1 MTAALKSIQT
11 DRLEIAY
18 AEAGPT
24 DGPLA
29 ILMHGFPY
37 DIHCFDEVATL
48 LAAKGVRTLA
58 PFMRGYGPT
67 KFLNAD
73 TMRSGQQGAF
83 GADLVEFMDALEIE
97 NAVLGGFDWGGRGA
111 CIVAA
116 LWPERA
122 RGLVTGGGYNI
133 QNIAAS
139 VKPASPEAEHRY
151 WYQYYFHTERGRA
164 GLAANRQAF
173 AKQLWRLWS
182 PEWAFDDAA
191 FEKSAPAFDNPD
203 FVDVVI
209 HSYRVRFDY
218 VAGDPAYAEI
228 EAELAKQPI
237 ITVPTINLEGLAD
250 GVAGPPRETD
260 YAAKRFSGPY
270 ERRLLPHT
278 GHNPPAE
285 APEAFADAV
294 LALL

>member
-1 MTAALKSIQT
+1 MTATLKTIQT

-18 AEAGPT
+18 AEAGPA

-67 KFLNAD
+67 RFLNAN

-83 GADLVEFMDALEIE
+83 GADLVGFMDAVQIE
-97 NAVLGGFDWGGRGA
+97 SAVLGGFDWGGRGA

-164 GLAANRQAF
+164 GLAAQPPSVCQA
-173 AKQLWRLWS
+173 AM
-182 PEWAFDDAA
+182 A
-191 FEKSAPAFDNPD
+191 
-203 FVDVVI
+203 VM
-209 HSYRVRFDY
+209 
-218 VAGDPAYAEI
+218 VAGM
-228 EAELAKQPI
+228 
-237 ITVPTINLEGLAD
+237 GF
-250 GVAGPPRETD
+250 R
-260 YAAKRFSGPY
+260 
-270 ERRLLPHT
+270 
-278 GHNPPAE
+278 
-285 APEAFADAV
+285 
-294 LALL
+294 

>member
-1 MTAALKSIQT
+1 MTANLKTIQT
-11 DRLEIAY
+11 ERLEIAY
-18 AEAGPT
+18 AELGPSN
-24 DGPLA
+24 GPLA

-37 DIHCFDEVATL
+37 DIHCFDEVTTQ
-48 LAAKGVRTLA
+48 LAAKGVRTLT

-67 KFLNAD
+67 RFLSAD
-73 TMRSGQQGAF
+73 TMRSGQQGAI
-83 GADLVEFMDALEIE
+83 GADLVDFMDALEIE
-97 NAVLGGFDWGGRGA
+97 SAVLGGFDWGGRGA

-122 RGLVTGGGYNI
+122 RGLVSGGGYNI

-139 VKPASPEAEHRY
+139 VRPAAPEAEHRY

-173 AKQLWRLWS
+173 AKQLWQLWS

-191 FEKSAPAFDNPD
+191 FEKSGPAFNNPD

-209 HSYRVRFDY
+209 HSYRVRYGY
-218 VAGDPAYAEI
+218 VAADPYYAEI
-228 EAELAKQPI
+228 EAQLAKKPV

-250 GVAGPPRETD
+250 GVSGPVPDED

-270 ERRLLPHT
+270 ERRLLAHI
-278 GHNPPAE
+278 GHNLAAE
-285 APEAFADAV
+285 APDAFADGV